1 MFSKKVVDMW
11 IANAVT
17 EAIFKSGLHKDF
29 LDLPIKTKID
39 KSNQYR
45 NVRSKRMN
53 KNRTLIVDP
62 KNNEVTDE

>member
-17 EAIFKSGLHKDF
+17 EAIIKSGLDKDLVDF
-29 LDLPIKTKID
+29 PTKRKID
-39 KSNQYR
+39 KANQYR
-45 NVRSKRMN
+45 NVRNKRMKIN
-53 KNRTLIVDP
+53 KVLIVDP

>member
-1 MFSKKVVDMW
+1 MW

-17 EAIFKSGLHKDF
+17 EAIIKSGLHKDF
-29 LDLPIKTKID
+29 LDLPTQRKID

-45 NVRSKRMN
+45 NVRSKRM
-53 KNRTLIVDP
+53 KQKRTLIIDP

>member
-17 EAIFKSGLHKDF
+17 EAIIKSGLYKDF
-29 LDLPIKTKID
+29 LDFPTQRKID

-53 KNRTLIVDP
+53 KNRTLIVNP
-62 KNNEVTDE
+62 NNHEVDDL

>member
-17 EAIFKSGLHKDF
+17 EAIIKSGLYKDF
-29 LDLPIKTKID
+29 LDLPTQRKID

-53 KNRTLIVDP
+53 QKRTLIIDP

>member
-17 EAIFKSGLHKDF
+17 EAIIKSGLYKDF
-29 LDLPIKTKID
+29 IDLPIATKID
-39 KSNQYR
+39 KANQYR
-45 NVRSKRMN
+45 NVRSKRMKIN
-53 KNRTLIVDP
+53 KVLIVDP

>member
-1 MFSKKVVDMW
+1 MFSNKVVDMW

-17 EAIFKSGLHKDF
+17 EAIIKSGLHKDF
-29 LDLPIKTKID
+29 LDLPTQKKID

-53 KNRTLIVDP
+53 KNRTLIIDP

>member
-17 EAIFKSGLHKDF
+17 EAIIKSGLDKDF
-29 LDLPIKTKID
+29 LDLPTQRKID

>member
-17 EAIFKSGLHKDF
+17 EAILKSGLYKDF
-29 LDLPIKTKID
+29 IDLPIATKID
-39 KSNQYR
+39 KANQYR

-53 KNRTLIVDP
+53 QKRTLIIDP

>member
-17 EAIFKSGLHKDF
+17 EAIIKSGLYKDF
-29 LDLPIKTKID
+29 IDLPIATKID
-39 KSNQYR
+39 KANQYR

-53 KNRTLIVDP
+53 KNRTLIVNP
-62 KNNEVTDE
+62 NNHEVDDL